1 MSTIL
6 INLLAAIVATLWV
19 VFTWAF
25 SGWDI
30 WIKIAS
36 TVTVGSFAVYGFLRA
51 LYIHL
56 LHSDKGR
63 AFLKRIPIKSIQ
75 EKANE
80 F

>member
-6 INLLAAIVATLWV
+6 INLLGAIVATLWV

-56 LHSDKGR
+56 LHSDMGR

-75 EKANE
+75 QKATE